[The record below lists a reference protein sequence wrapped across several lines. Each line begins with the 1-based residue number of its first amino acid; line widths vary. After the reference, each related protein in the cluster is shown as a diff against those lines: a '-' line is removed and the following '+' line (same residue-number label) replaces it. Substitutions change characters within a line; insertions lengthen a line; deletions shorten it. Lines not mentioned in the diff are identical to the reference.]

1 MFLAS
6 KRAKINMLNSYSES
20 VLHLACENG
29 LGELVKLLLV
39 EGSDPN
45 VQTTN
50 ATDSHTPM
58 HKAVLNDHED
68 ILDLFIEH
76 RESMQSK

>member
-1 MFLAS
+1 MFLVN
-6 KRAKINMLNSYSES
+6 KRAKINMLNNCSES

-29 LGELVKLLLV
+29 LSDLVKLLLV

-45 VQTTN
+45 VQTTSE
-50 ATDSHTPM
+50 TDSQTPM
-58 HKAVLNDHED
+58 HKAVLNDHDET
-68 ILDLFIEH
+68 LDLFIEH